1 MNLIMEYKETNYDLI
16 EEEQN
21 EELANDDLFN
31 ISSWGA
37 DPSVREL
44 IMQYSEGDIE
54 KPELQRRYVWS
65 KKVASRFI
73 ESLLLGLPVPSIF
86 LANMEP
92 SDKRLIID
100 GYQRIRT
107 LHDFIHD
114 GIWRGDD
121 TVFRLVNSSIINER
135 WRNKT
140 YEELSESEK
149 RRLKNYTI
157 HAIIFEQKRP
167 ANDTAMFQIFE
178 RINTSGVTLNDQEVR
193 NCVYQGAMNTKLF
206 ELNNNN
212 KWRKMFGNDNP
223 DNRMIDL
230 ELILRFFALNKP
242 EVYMSNAKSFVLKKL
257 LNDEMASNRKDSE
270 SLNQKCVDFTRVIDF
285 IYENFGEEA
294 FFNLQKDLQ
303 KIRRRLYP
311 TVYDSLMIATS
322 IALSRGLEKKDDF
335 ITLRMNL
342 LKDEEYRESITQ
354 GTMQVDHIKT
364 RVQKTLSIIYG
375 MEL

>member
-1 MNLIMEYKETNYDLI
+1 MNKKMDYKETNYDLI

-54 KPELQRRYVWS
+54 KPELQRKYVWS

-86 LANMEP
+86 LANIEP
-92 SDKRLIID
+92 SGKRLIID

-270 SLNQKCVDFTRVIDF
+270 SLNQKCADFTRVIDL

-322 IALSRGLEKKDDF
+322 IALSRGFEKKDDLT
-335 ITLRMNL
+335 TLRMNL